1 MRLRCFDDSVAQRT
15 EHLLA
20 PADDMGLSL
29 FVRHVRPRGPCRGTV
44 VLVHGATLAS
54 GLWDIA
60 VPGYSVLDALAGFGY
75 SAWAPDI
82 RGYGRS
88 GRLADPTSPYA
99 GIHEAVRD
107 IGAVVDHACAADGTA
122 QALLVGGS
130 WGSITTA
137 RYATERPQRVGA
149 LALVAPIYASAN
161 ALWLTDLSHPDAPD
175 RLRADLGA
183 TRRVGLADLC
193 RRWDPEIPGG
203 DLARRRDEGVLRALM
218 IDALAA
224 EPAPPIGCAGP
235 PTFSVPNGT
244 LIDLFESFS
253 GRPLYDPARLP
264 MPVLLVRGEDDQTST
279 AVDMRALQ
287 QRLVHSHVQCE
298 TLSGAGHFVCAE
310 RSAPVLQRLLKD
322 FLDRHSCLLAQ
333 GGASR

>member
-1 MRLRCFDDSVAQRT
+1 MRSSGCESSAVERT
-15 EHLLA
+15 DHRLP
-20 PADDMGLSL
+20 PADALGLTL
-29 FVRHVRPRGPCRGTV
+29 FVRQARPCGPCRGTV

-60 VPGYSVLDALAGFGY
+60 VPGYSVLDALAGLGY
-75 SAWAPDI
+75 SVWAPDI
-82 RGYGRS
+82 RGYARS
-88 GRLADPTSPYA
+88 GRLTDPTSPYA
-99 GIHEAVRD
+99 GLHEAVRD

-122 QALLVGGS
+122 QVLLVGGS

-137 RYATERPQRVGA
+137 RYATERPHRVGA
-149 LALVAPIYASAN
+149 LALVAPIYASPN

-183 TRRVGLADLC
+183 TRRVGRADLC

-203 DLARRRDEGVLRALM
+203 DPAKRREERVLRALM
-218 IDALAA
+218 HDALVA
-224 EPAPPIGCAGP
+224 EPAPPLGDSDP

-287 QRLVHSHVQCE
+287 QRMAHSQVQCE
-298 TLSGAGHFVCAE
+298 ILPDAGHFICAE
-310 RSAPVLQRLLKD
+310 RAAPALQRLLGG
-322 FLDRHSCLLAQ
+322 FLARHSSLVAH